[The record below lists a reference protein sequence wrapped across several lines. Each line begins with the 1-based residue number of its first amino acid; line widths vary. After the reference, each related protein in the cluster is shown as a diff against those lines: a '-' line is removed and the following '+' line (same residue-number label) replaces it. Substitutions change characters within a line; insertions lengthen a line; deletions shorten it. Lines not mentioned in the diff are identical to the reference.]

1 MMARPILAL
10 IGSLWLAGCAGDS
23 YTLGQGDAN
32 YDAIAAA
39 TKECQAK
46 GGEIRLKPGYDNR
59 ELSSYE
65 CRIGQA
71 R

>member
-1 MMARPILAL
+1 MRTR
-10 IGSLWLAGCAGDS
+10 SLVGWIAGLGLAGCAGDS

-32 YDAIAAA
+32 YDAIAQA
-39 TKECQAK
+39 TKECRAK
-46 GGEIRLKPGYDNR
+46 GGEIQLKTGYDSR

-65 CRIGQA
+65 CRIEKA